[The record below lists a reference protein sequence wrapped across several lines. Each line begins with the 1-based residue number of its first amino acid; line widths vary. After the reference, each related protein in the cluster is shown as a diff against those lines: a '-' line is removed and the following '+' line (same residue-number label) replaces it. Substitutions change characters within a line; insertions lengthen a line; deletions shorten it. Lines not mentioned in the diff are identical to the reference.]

1 MIDRLSDASS
11 QMTFTEVARGKAVTK
26 SELNSDDGVYPP
38 HPSVLQF
45 TGNSKISTVFV
56 DWNEKI
62 ENIPPQNH
70 SRTAVKWN
78 EYIILIYSVRF

>member
-26 SELNSDDGVYPP
+26 SELNSDDGVYLP

-45 TGNSKISTVFV
+45 AGNLKISTVFV
-56 DWNEKI
+56 DWNDKKWEYSPS
-62 ENIPPQNH
+62 EPQQNSGEVERVH
-70 SRTAVKWN
+70 NLNLFST
-78 EYIILIYSVRF
+78 I